1 MIREL
6 RILLFVLVEFRSP
19 CGASLSSALSDAIFE
34 MVVDAIGNKKL
45 CILRPAVVS
54 LHEFHFRFAE
64 GLAVRVGTI
73 LLVGRSVADVAIDH
87 DKCRTVLRLQQ
98 SLLTT
103 PTHSP

>member
-34 MVVDAIGNKKL
+34 IVVDAIGNKKL

-64 GLAVRVGTI
+64 RLAVRVGTM
-73 LLVGRSVADVAIDH
+73 LLVGRAVADVAIDH
-87 DKCRTVLRLQQ
+87 DEGRTSRRSKTRLG
-98 SLLTT
+98 
-103 PTHSP
+103 